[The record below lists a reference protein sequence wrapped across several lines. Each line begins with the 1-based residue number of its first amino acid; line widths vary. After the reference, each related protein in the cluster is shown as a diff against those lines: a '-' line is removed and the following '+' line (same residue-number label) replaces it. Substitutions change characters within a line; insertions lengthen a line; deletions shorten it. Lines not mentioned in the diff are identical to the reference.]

1 METTANSQQEWRVR
15 EVRVITGQIE
25 VLTGLRIGGS
35 QETMEISGL
44 DNPII
49 RNPSNDEP
57 YIPGSSLKGKLRSL
71 AEWHLGELPLPSGEL
86 VRDCRK
92 DGRVARV
99 FGVAA
104 GRGPDAPK
112 TGPTRTLVRDAVL
125 SEDDRKRFVEGE
137 PITEIKTENSINRLT
152 AEANPRPMERVV
164 PGVRFDFEIVY
175 RIFDMGDGGQAD
187 EQNFQEVLL
196 TAMALLERDYLG
208 SAGSR
213 GCGKVRFLA
222 HDPADGQDKPGVLVN
237 GQFRELPAVPARAP
251 EAAT

>member
-1 METTANSQQEWRVR
+1 METTASSQQEWRVR
-15 EVRVITGQIE
+15 EIRTVTGQIE

-49 RNPSNDEP
+49 RNPVNDEP

-125 SEDDRKRFVEGE
+125 SGDDRTRFVSGE
-137 PITEIKTENSINRLT
+137 PITEVKTENSINRLT

-175 RIFDMGDGGQAD
+175 RIFDTGDGGQAD
-187 EQNFQEVLL
+187 EKNFAEVLL
-196 TAMALLERDYLG
+196 TAMALLEQDYLG

-213 GCGKVRFLA
+213 GCGKICFVAR
-222 HDPADGQDKPGVLVN
+222 DPADGQVKPGVLVN
-237 GQFRELPAVPARAP
+237 GQFCELPAGPQQAP